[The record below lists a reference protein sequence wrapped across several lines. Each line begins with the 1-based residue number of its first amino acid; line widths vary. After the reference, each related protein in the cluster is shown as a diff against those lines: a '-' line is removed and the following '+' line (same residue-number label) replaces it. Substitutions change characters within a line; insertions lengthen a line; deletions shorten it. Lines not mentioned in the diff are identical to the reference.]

1 MALCISGDFSLAIV
15 GISVCIF
22 GHFYFAENTAKGG
35 VNKTVKHF
43 RFRDH
48 SNAVER
54 ECVHLRE
61 SGCKFTA
68 GIWVLIDME

>member
-1 MALCISGDFSLAIV
+1 LLEAIE
-15 GISVCIF
+15 G
-22 GHFYFAENTAKGG
+22 YENGTTDHACTAKGG
-35 VNKTVKHF
+35 VNKTVKHS

-48 SNAVER
+48 PNAVER

-68 GIWVLIDME
+68 GIWVLIDTWNTFWNY